1 MIMCR
6 STGSLFRC
14 KKQPQE
20 HHLWSILLTLMFS
33 EREILHAPPVGKR
46 NFTPSR
52 NTLIAHDRGYN
63 IEQHH
68 FDQGKIN
75 N

>member
-1 MIMCR
+1 
-6 STGSLFRC
+6 
-14 KKQPQE
+14 
-20 HHLWSILLTLMFS
+20 MFS
-33 EREILHAPPVGKR
+33 ERKILCAPPVGKR
-46 NFTPSR
+46 NFTVLR

-63 IEQHH
+63 IGQHH

>member
-1 MIMCR
+1 
-6 STGSLFRC
+6 
-14 KKQPQE
+14 
-20 HHLWSILLTLMFS
+20 MFS
-33 EREILHAPPVGKR
+33 ERKILHAPQGGKR
-46 NFTPSR
+46 NFTPLR
-52 NTLIAHDRGYN
+52 NTLIAHYRGDN